1 VFYLDEVEIPNI
13 NHFATQ
19 GSSGGRA
26 GIINADFISAVDFYS
41 GAFPANRSDMLSG
54 LFELKL
60 TEGNKEKLKMR
71 ASLGASEV
79 AVTADGPIGENT
91 SYILSVR
98 RSYLQFLFDAIGL
111 PFLPTFTDYQLKI
124 KTKLNKNNELR
135 IISLGALD
143 EFALNLGIEEP
154 TEEQKYILD
163 FLPVNEQWS
172 YAIGAVYKHFRKNS
186 YQTVVISRNMLNNS
200 SYKYFNNDKSQM
212 KILDYKSQEIEN
224 KLRMEQTYY
233 KAGYKII
240 SSINTEYDKYNNDT
254 KRLIFYNNALT
265 NINYFTD
272 LYMFKWGAS
281 IQMSKQFLNNRLTL
295 SAGLRADANNYS
307 KSMSNM
313 LEQISP
319 RLSAN
324 FMITPKLSFNC
335 NSGRYYQ
342 LPAYTTLGYK
352 DKDGVLIN
360 KENNL
365 KYIQSDQIIAGF
377 QYDYSDKIIFTVEGF
392 TKFYSKY
399 PFSLK
404 DSISLAIKGTEDG
417 VIGDEAVISTGK
429 GKAYGME
436 FMNRIKLTNKFN
448 MILSYTLVNS
458 TFEDKNQNDVP
469 TTWDS
474 RHIISFTASQ
484 NLKYNWQIGA
494 KWRFVSGLPYTPYD
508 MDLSANRIAWDIQ
521 GRPYYDVN
529 QINALRLNNFHQLDI
544 RVDKKFFFK
553 KWSLMTYLDIQNAY
567 NFAADQPDYL
577 IRETNPDGSYKLQN
591 NNTEYVLKSVDS
603 DSGLLLPTI
612 GIIIEF

>member
-1 VFYLDEVEIPNI
+1 MFYLDEVEIPNI